1 MQAKIK
7 IFQTGPLRVNCSI
20 VYTEKNSEALLI
32 DPGGHAQMLL
42 HFCEQK
48 NLTPTMILH
57 THAHF
62 DHINGTNEIFSLRP
76 DCKAQTYLHKEDKFL
91 WDNFGEI
98 AAHYGIP
105 VAKQNAKLHHFV
117 EDGQKINFLD
127 FTFQVIHTPGHSPGS
142 VCYYLQNT
150 GEDVLADD
158 NSLFANKNEDEISFY
173 KEEKIAKKKTHSLL
187 FSGDT
192 LFYNSVGRTDLWR
205 GDQDQLLKSIKEK
218 LYTLPERSLVIPGH
232 ERITTLKREKQKNPF
247 TR

>member
-1 MQAKIK
+1 MSSNIKPKVK
-7 IFQTGPLRVNCSI
+7 IFQTGPLRVNCSV
-20 VYTEKNSEALLI
+20 VYTEENPEALLI

-48 NLTPTMILH
+48 NLTPAMILH

-76 DCKAQTYLHKEDKFL
+76 DCQAKTYLHKEDKFL

-105 VAKQNAKLHHFV
+105 VAEQNAKLHNFV

-142 VCYYLQNT
+142 VCYYLQET
-150 GEDVLADD
+150 EMAADD
-158 NSLFANKNEDEISFY
+158 KNERR
-173 KEEKIAKKKTHSLL
+173 HSLL

-192 LFYNSVGRTDLWR
+192 LFFNSVGRTDLWR
-205 GDQDQLLKSIKEK
+205 GDHNQLLKSIKEK
-218 LYTLPERSLVIPGH
+218 LYMLPERTLVIPGH